1 MNKYTMP
8 DPVQPTVTFDSYV
21 IPGSV
26 QAHAGP
32 KGDRHLN
39 GTIIAVSVIAVLT
52 FLLGVMETLQFMGPR
67 QVIVTAQVP
76 EPVLMPDQQDVTED
90 TVTRAQGTDLL
101 APAMPVVAMPGPA
114 MPGPAMP
121 VVEMPVVAKPEPA
134 LEQAVLQGLQPKR
147 TVGTLTEQEQVEKA
161 REALSIISRNKMR
174 MLREGVLAGVY
185 TVKAK
190 QDGDTKRLVLETVNA
205 EMTRESTG
213 NLLLEAAERG
223 DIDIPASLNTA
234 DGEIDLDTL
243 LFNLIQ
249 TSLATDGTPE
259 GEEAA
264 REMSRRAF
272 AASSAKTIDVKGARV
287 YVVEAGDSLAY
298 ISLQFYGRPYEY
310 ERIFQANRD
319 VLSSPDLIRTGQRL
333 IIPG

>member
-1 MNKYTMP
+1 
-8 DPVQPTVTFDSYV
+8 
-21 IPGSV
+21 
-26 QAHAGP
+26 
-32 KGDRHLN
+32 
-39 GTIIAVSVIAVLT
+39 
-52 FLLGVMETLQFMGPR
+52 
-67 QVIVTAQVP
+67 
-76 EPVLMPDQQDVTED
+76 
-90 TVTRAQGTDLL
+90 
-101 APAMPVVAMPGPA
+101 
-114 MPGPAMP
+114 
-121 VVEMPVVAKPEPA
+121 
-134 LEQAVLQGLQPKR
+134 
-147 TVGTLTEQEQVEKA
+147 
-161 REALSIISRNKMR
+161 MR